1 MNLPLMGHSPL
12 PLIALLT
19 MYAAMVKV
27 GPKLM
32 RNRKP
37 FELKRVMIFYNFTQI
52 ILNLLL
58 AVSVSLSLIS
68 LRKVWSTNHNFYNI
82 WTVNICQIL
91 EAFIQLWM
99 STCWLFKQWV
109 RPARSYLHIWIF
121 DTQTSG
127 LVRHFVHHSE
137 EKRLTA
143 LIPSHVSSLD
153 SVCCHVLCM

>member
-1 MNLPLMGHSPL
+1 MLRWDITDKRSVNLPLMGHSPL

-82 WTVNICQIL
+82 
-91 EAFIQLWM
+91 
-99 STCWLFKQWV
+99 
-109 RPARSYLHIWIF
+109 
-121 DTQTSG
+121 
-127 LVRHFVHHSE
+127 
-137 EKRLTA
+137 
-143 LIPSHVSSLD
+143 
-153 SVCCHVLCM
+153 